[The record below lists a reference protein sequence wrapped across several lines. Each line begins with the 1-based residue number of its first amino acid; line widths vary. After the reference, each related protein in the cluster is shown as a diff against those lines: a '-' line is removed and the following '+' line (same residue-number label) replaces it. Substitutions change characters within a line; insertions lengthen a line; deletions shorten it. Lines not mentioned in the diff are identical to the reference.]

1 MAIKTDKKIAVAAA
15 EFAERWKGKGYERG
29 QSQLFW
35 ADLLTN
41 VYGVE
46 NLLEFLRYEEQVESM
61 VDSTNFIDVHIP
73 STKVLIEQKS
83 INIDLRKPIKKGEG
97 YITPFLQAKLYIVN
111 MPQNQHPKWVVT
123 CNFKS
128 FLVYDMN
135 QPNSEPEEILL
146 EDLGTEY
153 YRLKFLVDE
162 KSEHISKEM
171 EVSMQA
177 GEIVGQIYEALL
189 KQYDDN
195 SPEALRWLN
204 ILCVRIVFCLYAED
218 AGVFARDQFHDYLVS
233 YETRDMRNALIRLF
247 EVLNTPTEK
256 RSRYLMDDLKA
267 FPYTNGGLFEEQIE
281 IPQFTDEL
289 RQVLLLNASLDFD
302 WSKISPTIFGAVFE
316 STLNPETRR
325 SGGMH
330 YTSIENIHKVIDPLF
345 LNDLRQEYDTILE
358 DKVEKQRIKRLDAFQ
373 EKLSSL
379 TFLDPACGSGNFLT
393 ETYLSL
399 RRLENDVIRAKYHG
413 QTMMGVFVNPIKV
426 SIQQFYGIEINDFAV
441 TVATTALWI
450 SEAQMLAETE
460 KIVHQDIDFLPLKPY
475 HNIREGNALRMDW
488 DVIELPSDIPTI
500 YAKNAHIIYE
510 DEAKWKASEPII
522 ELDEVNLVTGDYQ
535 RGFKSNSKRYEI
547 HYDYIIGNPPFVG
560 ARMMAQGSSQKKD
573 VENLFGN
580 IKDVQDLDYVCCWYK
595 KAAQLMQRSHTKTGF
610 VSTNSI
616 CQGSQV
622 PILWNVLLND
632 FHVHINFAY
641 QTFKWSSEASEKAAV
656 HCVIIGF
663 GTDELKN
670 KYLFTSGGQ
679 MQQVSNISPY
689 LFEGDDT
696 FAVSQKTPLCD
707 VPQMNFGNQPR
718 DGGHF
723 VLSEE
728 EKDFLIQQE
737 PSIARW
743 IHPYI
748 GAEEF
753 IKQKSRYCLWLRD
766 AQPTDIKQSK
776 ILYERVQAVREF
788 RLASSAKTTQGYAK
802 VPHLFAQITQPEDQD
817 YLLVPSVSSERRRYV
832 PIGFMNADVISSN
845 AVQIIP
851 NASLYHFG
859 VLTSNVHM
867 AWMRVVCG
875 RLKSDYRYS
884 KEQVYNTFP
893 WPTPTEAQVAKIE
906 QTAQAIL
913 DVRAKYS
920 GSSLA
925 DLYDEVTMPADLRKA
940 HQDNDRA
947 VMQAYGF
954 PVKSSFTESLCVAEL
969 FKLYKDKVKDD

>member
-1 MAIKTDKKIAVAAA
+1 MAAA
-15 EFAERWKGKGYERG
+15 AADFAVRWEGKGYERG

-35 ADLLTN
+35 ADLLTS

-46 NLLEFLRYEEQVESM
+46 NLPEFLRYEEQVASM

-83 INIDLRKPIKKGEG
+83 INIDLRKPVKKGDG

-111 MPQNQHPKWVVT
+111 LPQSEHPKWVVT

-146 EDLGTEY
+146 KDLGTEY

-189 KQYDDN
+189 KQYDDS

-218 AGVFARDQFHDYLVS
+218 AGVFTRDQFHDYLVS

-281 IPQFTDEL
+281 IPQFTDQL
-289 RQVLLLNASLDFD
+289 REVLLHNASLDFD

-358 DKVEKQRIKRLDAFQ
+358 EKVEKQRVKQLDVLQ
-373 EKLSSL
+373 EKLASL

-399 RRLENDVIRAKYHG
+399 RRLENDIIRAKYHG
-413 QTMMGVFVNPIKV
+413 QTMMGAFVNPIKV

-460 KIVHQDIDFLPLKPY
+460 RIVHQDIDFLPLKPY

-500 YAKNAHIIYE
+500 HAKNTYVIFD
-510 DEAKWKASEPII
+510 DEPLMASEPSY
-522 ELDEVNLVTGDYQ
+522 DEVNLVTTGIE
-535 RGFKSNSKRYEI
+535 RGPKPPTRI
-547 HYDYIIGNPPFVG
+547 GVRYDYIIGNPPFIG

-573 VENLFGN
+573 VENLFGQ

-595 KAAQLMQRSHTKTGF
+595 KAAQLMQNSHTRTGF

-632 FHVHINFAY
+632 FHVQINFAY
-641 QTFKWSSEASEKAAV
+641 QTFKWNSEASEKAAV

-663 GTDELKN
+663 STDEVKN
-670 KYLFTSGGQ
+670 KYLFTSSGK
-679 MQQVSNISPY
+679 MQQVSSISPY
-689 LFEGDDT
+689 LFEGDNT

-707 VPQMNFGNQPR
+707 VPQMYFGNQPR
-718 DGGHF
+718 DGGYF

-728 EKDFLIQQE
+728 EKNELIQQE
-737 PSIARW
+737 SSITRW
-743 IHPYI
+743 IRPYI

-753 IKQKSRYCLWLRD
+753 IKQKSRYCLWLRE

-776 ILYERVQAVREF
+776 ILYERVQAIRDF
-788 RLASSAKTTQGYAK
+788 RLSSSAKTTQGYAK
-802 VPHLFAQITQPEDQD
+802 VPHLFAQITQPNGQD

-832 PIGFMNADVISSN
+832 PIGFMKSDVISSN

-893 WPTPTEAQVAKIE
+893 WPNPTEAQRAKID
-906 QTAQAIL
+906 QTAQSIL

-920 GSSLA
+920 GTSLA
-925 DLYDEVTMPADLRKA
+925 DLYDEVTMPVDLRKA

-954 PVKSSFTESLCVAEL
+954 PVKSTFTESQCVAEL
-969 FKLYKDKVKDD
+969 FKLYQQITKK

>member
-1 MAIKTDKKIAVAAA
+1 MTDKQMAVAAT

-46 NLLEFLRYEEQVESM
+46 NLTEFLRYEEQVTSM

-73 STKVLIEQKS
+73 STKVLIEQKG
-83 INIDLRKPIKKGEG
+83 INIDLRKPVKKGEG

-111 MPQNQHPKWVVT
+111 MPQHEHPKWVVT
-123 CNFKS
+123 CNFRS
-128 FLVYDMN
+128 FLIYDMN
-135 QPNSEPEEILL
+135 QPNSEPEEVLL

-162 KSEHISKEM
+162 KSEHITKEM

-177 GEIVGQIYEALL
+177 GEIVGRIYEALL

-204 ILCVRIVFCLYAED
+204 ILCVRIVFCLYSED
-218 AGVFARDQFHDYLVS
+218 AGVFARDQFHDYLVN
-233 YETRDMRNALIRLF
+233 YDTRDMRNALIRLF

-289 RQVLLLNASLDFD
+289 RQVLLHNASLDFD

-345 LNDLRQEYDTILE
+345 LNDLHREYDEILE
-358 DKVEKQRIKRLDAFQ
+358 EKVEKQRFRRLDAFQ
-373 EKLSSL
+373 EKLASL

-399 RRLENDVIRAKYHG
+399 RRLENQVIRAKYHG
-413 QTMMGVFVNPIKV
+413 QTMMGVFLNPIKV

-460 KIVHQDIDFLPLKPY
+460 RIVHQDIDFLPLKPF
-475 HNIREGNALRMDW
+475 HNIREGNALRMNW
-488 DVIELPSDIPTI
+488 NVIEYPADIPTI
-500 YAKNAHIIYE
+500 YVKNAHVILENEEKWVAREPHAYEEANII
-510 DEAKWKASEPII
+510 A
-522 ELDEVNLVTGDYQ
+522 V
-535 RGFKSNSKRYEI
+535 KSDSSLKQETRRYNVC
-547 HYDYIIGNPPFVG
+547 YDYIIGNPPFIG
-560 ARMMAQGSSQKKD
+560 ARMMAQGSPQKKD
-573 VENLFGN
+573 IEDLFGK

-595 KAAQLMQRSHTKTGF
+595 KAAQLMLNSHTRTGF

-622 PILWNVLLND
+622 PILWNVLFND
-632 FHVHINFAY
+632 FHVNINFAY

-663 GTDELKN
+663 STEEVPV

-679 MQQVSNISPY
+679 VQQVSHISPY
-689 LFEGDDT
+689 LFEGDNT
-696 FAVSQKTPLCD
+696 FAISQKTPLCN

-728 EKDFLIQQE
+728 ERNLLIQEE
-737 PSIARW
+737 PALEKW
-743 IHPYI
+743 IRPYI

-753 IKQKSRYCLWLRD
+753 IKQKSRYCLWLCN
-766 AQPTDIKQSK
+766 AQPADIKQSK

-802 VPHLFAQITQPEDQD
+802 VPHLFAQITQPEGQD

-832 PIGFMNADVISSN
+832 PIGFMKADVISSN
-845 AVQIIP
+845 AVQILP
-851 NASLYHFG
+851 NATLYHFG

-893 WPTPTEAQVAKIE
+893 WPNPSEAQKAKIE
-906 QTAQAIL
+906 QTAQVIL

-925 DLYDEVTMPADLRKA
+925 DLYDEVTMPIDLRKA

-954 PVKSSFTESLCVAEL
+954 PVKSNFTESMCVAEL
-969 FKLYKDKVKDD
+969 FKLYKEMTSNKK

>member
-1 MAIKTDKKIAVAAA
+1 MKTEKQIALAAA
-15 EFAERWKGKGYERG
+15 EFAERWKGRGYEKG
-29 QSQLFW
+29 DSQPFW
-35 ADLLTN
+35 IDLLQN
-41 VYGVE
+41 VFGVE
-46 NLLEFLRYEEQVESM
+46 NVTEFIRYEEQVK
-61 VDSTNFIDVHIP
+61 VDATNFIDGHIRQ
-73 STKVLIEQKS
+73 TRVLIEQKS
-83 INIDLRKPIKKGEG
+83 IQKDLRAPITQSDGQRL
-97 YITPFLQAKLYIVN
+97 TPFQQAKRYSAELPYSERPRWIVA
-111 MPQNQHPKWVVT
+111 
-123 CNFKS
+123 CNFRE
-128 FLVYDMN
+128 FLVYDME
-135 QPNSEPEEILL
+135 QPNGEPESILL
-146 EDLGTEY
+146 ENLGKEY
-153 YRLKFLVDE
+153 YRLQFLVDV
-162 KSEHISKEM
+162 KSEHLRKEM
-171 EVSMQA
+171 EVSIQA
-177 GEIVGQIYEALL
+177 GEIVGRIYDALL
-189 KQYDDN
+189 KQYDD
-195 SPEALRWLN
+195 SSAEALRWLN

-218 AGVFARDQFHDYLVS
+218 AGVFLHDQFHDYLNRYDAEDLRS
-233 YETRDMRNALIRLF
+233 ALLRLF
-247 EVLNTPTEK
+247 EVLDTPQDK
-256 RSRYLMDDLKA
+256 RSKYLKDDLKA
-267 FPYTNGGLFEEQIE
+267 FPYTNGGLFEEEIE
-281 IPQFTDEL
+281 IPQFTEEL
-289 RQVLLLNASLDFD
+289 KQTLLQNASLDFD
-302 WSKISPTIFGAVFE
+302 WSEISPTIFGAVFE

-345 LNDLRQEYDTILE
+345 LTDLRRELDDILE
-358 DKVEKQRIKRLDAFQ
+358 EKVEKQRQRKLDAYQ
-373 EKLSSL
+373 DKLASL

-399 RRLENDVIRAKYHG
+399 RRLENEVIRQRTHG
-413 QTMMGVFVNPIKV
+413 QTQLAWDGLSPIKV

-460 KIVHQDIDFLPLKPY
+460 RIIHHDIDFLPLRSY
-475 HNIREGNALRMDW
+475 TNIREGNALRMNW
-488 DVIELPSDIPTI
+488 DE
-500 YAKNAHIIYE
+500 N
-510 DEAKWKASEPII
+510 
-522 ELDEVNLVTGDYQ
+522 EV
-535 RGFKSNSKRYEI
+535 
-547 HYDYIIGNPPFVG
+547 HYDYIMGNPPFVG

-573 VENLFGN
+573 VEDLFGK

-595 KAAQLMQRSHTKTGF
+595 KAAQLMRNSHTRAGF

-641 QTFKWSSEASEKAAV
+641 QTFKWNSEASEKAAV
-656 HCVIIGF
+656 HCVIVGF
-663 GTDELKN
+663 STDEVKK
-670 KYLFTSGGQ
+670 KYLFTSSGQ

-689 LFEGDDT
+689 LLEGDDT
-696 FAVSQKTPLCD
+696 VAVSQKTPLCD

-718 DGGHF
+718 DGGYF

-728 EKDFLIQQE
+728 EKESLVQQE
-737 PSIARW
+737 PSIERW
-743 IHPYI
+743 IRPYI

-788 RLASSAKTTQGYAK
+788 RLASSAKTTQGYAR
-802 VPHLFAQITQPEDQD
+802 VPHLFAQITQPEGQE

-832 PIGFMNADVISSN
+832 PIGFMKADVISSN

-851 NASLYHFG
+851 NATLYHFG

-893 WPTPTEAQVAKIE
+893 WPTPTEAQVTKIE

-913 DVRAKYS
+913 DVRAKYY
-920 GSSLA
+920 GSFLA

-947 VMQAYGF
+947 VMAAYGF
-954 PVKSSFTESLCVAEL
+954 PVKTMTESQCVAEL
-969 FKLYKDKVKDD
+969 FKMYQDLTK